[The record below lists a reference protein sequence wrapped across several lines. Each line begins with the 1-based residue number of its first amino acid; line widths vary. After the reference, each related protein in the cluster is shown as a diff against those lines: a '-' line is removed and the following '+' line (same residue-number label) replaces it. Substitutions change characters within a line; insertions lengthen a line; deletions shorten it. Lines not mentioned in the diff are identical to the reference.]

1 MNAIHRNVLFLCVI
15 LLAISCDSLG
25 KPFGNFENII
35 DAKANFLKSVV
46 TAFTNPFQ
54 QQSTPS
60 YSTIFVPILLPP
72 DYFGNQSVSA
82 SGSGQLNTT
91 PGPGLALTTP
101 TIPTTP
107 ITAAPLMVQSTS
119 TNTPAQITSTAKV

>member
-1 MNAIHRNVLFLCVI
+1 MNAIHRNVLWMCVI

-60 YSTIFVPILLPP
+60 YSAIFVPILLPP
-72 DYFGNQSVSA
+72 DFFVNQSASA
-82 SGSGQLNTT
+82 SGSGQLSTT
-91 PGPGLALTTP
+91 PGPGLAPTTP
-101 TIPTTP
+101 TIPTTT
-107 ITAAPLMVQSTS
+107 TAAPLMVQSTS